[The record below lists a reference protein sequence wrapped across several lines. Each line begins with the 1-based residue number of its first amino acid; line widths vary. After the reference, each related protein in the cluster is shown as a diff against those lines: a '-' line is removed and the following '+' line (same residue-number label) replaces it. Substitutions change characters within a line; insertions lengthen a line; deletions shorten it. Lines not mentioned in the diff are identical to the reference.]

1 MIHHLGLLSSFIPT
15 FLFVFLKN
23 QNRTQS
29 LHTLVRGGHPK
40 ASRAQRVII
49 PPLPTSYTH
58 SCC

>member
-1 MIHHLGLLSSFIPT
+1 LSSFIPT